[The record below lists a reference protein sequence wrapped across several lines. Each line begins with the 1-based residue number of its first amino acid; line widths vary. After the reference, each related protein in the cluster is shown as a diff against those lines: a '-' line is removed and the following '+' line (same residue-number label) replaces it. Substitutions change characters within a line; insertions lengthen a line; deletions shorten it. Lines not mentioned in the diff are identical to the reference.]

1 MSPEQRKKKA
11 AEIWQTLSA
20 IDVSPYVQKRQRL
33 DYLPWERA
41 WSLLMDHYP
50 QAVLAFERFDG
61 RDVMTYVDG
70 TCAVF
75 CSIEIDGVTR
85 EMSLPVMDNKH
96 RAIKGG
102 EGRGPDSREV
112 SDARQRGWVTCL
124 AMHGLGHS
132 VFCGD
137 GLPSAGPAAPEA
149 APLARPRPSAPQG
162 PSSPETQALQ
172 ARIEA
177 HQTQHD
183 LYEDDDAR
191 HAIQRAP
198 RVVHDY
204 LMSVWTGHE
213 EVLQHRAQNEGLR
226 VIARPDFSARDNAA
240 VVGRVQDTAAQ

>member
-20 IDVSPYVQKRQRL
+20 IDVSQHVQKRQGL
-33 DYLPWERA
+33 SFLSWA
-41 WSLLMDHYP
+41 WAWGVLMEHYP
-50 QAVLAFERFDG
+50 QASVSFERFDG
-61 RDVMTYVDG
+61 LDVMTYADG
-70 TCAVF
+70 TCSVHVTV
-75 CSIEIDGVTR
+75 EIDGITR
-85 EMSLPVMDNKH
+85 EMWLPVMDH
-96 RAIKGG
+96 RHKAQ
-102 EGRGPDSREV
+102 PNPTSRQI
-112 SDARQRGWVTCL
+112 SDAKQRASCKAL
-124 AMHGLGHS
+124 ALFGLAHYIYAGE
-132 VFCGD
+132 D
-137 GLPSAGPAAPEA
+137 LPPQDTPEA

-183 LYEDDDAR
+183 LYEDDEAR

-213 EVLQHRAQNEGLR
+213 EVLKHRAQNEGLR
-226 VIARPDFSARDNAA
+226 VIPRPDFSARDNAA